1 MTPLQRIDEMLAHM
15 EALRRDIPTPLQDNA
30 AAVQDL
36 IYDLRLE
43 LEGEE

>member
-1 MTPLQRIDEMLAHM
+1 MTPLQRIEDILAHM

-30 AAVQDL
+30 AAVEEV
-36 IYDLRLE
+36 IYYFKLE